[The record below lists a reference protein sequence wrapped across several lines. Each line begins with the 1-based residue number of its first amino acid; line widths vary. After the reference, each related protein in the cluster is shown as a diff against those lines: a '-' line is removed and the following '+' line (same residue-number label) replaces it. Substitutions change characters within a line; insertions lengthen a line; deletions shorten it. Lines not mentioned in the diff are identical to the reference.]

1 MRGTCVMRGTTSS
14 EKNRCPATHAS
25 RRELRKEG
33 NTVLVEVNPGSMGC
47 PNEHKNTH
55 SVSKELPVSK
65 TFRRGNRHHSV
76 STLCHFLPHK
86 PGVIA
91 HAAVLVA
98 WMLIP
103 LNIVMKFLLSTIK
116 KCSDFLLL
124 CEILSCGRSI
134 VKLTVRQS
142 GSPAVLYLLLLLNLD
157 GGNSTI

>member
-1 MRGTCVMRGTTSS
+1 MKMCVKRWAQKIDDGHTLVHGCSGLCAVHALCTGQ
-14 EKNRCPATHAS
+14 PAA
-25 RRELRKEG
+25 RKIGAWRHTPVEESWG
-33 NTVLVEVNPGSMGC
+33 RKHCSLVEANPGSMGC

-65 TFRRGNRHHSV
+65 TFHRRNRHHSV

-103 LNIVMKFLLSTIK
+103 LNI
-116 KCSDFLLL
+116 
-124 CEILSCGRSI
+124 
-134 VKLTVRQS
+134 LT
-142 GSPAVLYLLLLLNLD
+142 LHCIND
-157 GGNSTI
+157 GGFLVPPEGLPPCHH